1 MWDTNWLSI
10 IVAALSAFA
19 VGGIW
24 YGPLFGKRWMR
35 ETGVTADSARG
46 RNMPLLYGSVFVLNL
61 FSAFILAHVLA
72 TYGTPDL
79 ILSVLIGTGIAGG
92 FILPAIAVNYLFQGR
107 SLVLVLI
114 EGGYWLAAYGAMSA
128 ILAWL

>member
-1 MWDTNWLSI
+1 MWDFNWLSI

-35 ETGVTADSARG
+35 ETGVTEESARS
-46 RNMPLLYGSVFVLNL
+46 RNMVLLYGSVFVINV

-79 ILSVLIGTGIAGG
+79 MLSVMIGGG
-92 FILPAIAVNYLFQGR
+92 VALGFVLPAIGVNYLFQGR
-107 SLVLVLI
+107 SLVLFLI
-114 EGGYWLAAYGAMSA
+114 EGGYWVIAYKLMAA
-128 ILAWL
+128 ILFWL